1 MSIGAPMKKLI
12 VLAAF
17 ALPAGT
23 VGSQA
28 CDYERNA
35 ANATPV
41 VVATTEQPTEQ
52 QPAATPAQAAP
63 KVATD
68 QPFAPPATIADNGG
82 SCSGGSGC

>member
-1 MSIGAPMKKLI
+1 MKKLI

-17 ALPAGT
+17 ALAAGT

-41 VVATTEQPTEQ
+41 VVATTEQPTAQ
-52 QPAATPAQAAP
+52 QPAATPAPSTP
-63 KVATD
+63 KVVTD
-68 QPFAPPATIADNGG
+68 EPANLAPTTVACTGNN
-82 SCSGGSGC
+82 C

>member
-1 MSIGAPMKKLI
+1 MKKLI

-17 ALPAGT
+17 ALAAGT

-41 VVATTEQPTEQ
+41 VVATTEQPTAP
-52 QPAATPAQAAP
+52 QPAATPAPSAP
-63 KVATD
+63 KVVTD
-68 QPFAPPATIADNGG
+68 EPATPAPTTVACTGNN
-82 SCSGGSGC
+82 C